1 MAGKKGNHVE
11 RRKNILSYLNMTGGF
26 GISSSV
32 IRGLSKKFGV
42 SERQIYK
49 DIEKVIQDV
58 AMPEIEKL
66 SKKFALSFEIN
77 MRMAHKLIISQDQN
91 IQAKG
96 ISLLNQ
102 TISSFTDFLE
112 KFRLK
117 ERVAEILELSEGGV
131 NKETFEVYRELAE
144 KYLKSFDERREDEE
158 KLKEILKDKLGE
170 ELFEDIFKEI
180 EEKIFHMKEIVDMVA
195 MRDKDGIIER
205 LISITCPYYKE
216 VEEDK

>member
-1 MAGKKGNHVE
+1 M
-11 RRKNILSYLNMTGGF
+11 
-26 GISSSV
+26 
-32 IRGLSKKFGV
+32 
-42 SERQIYK
+42 
-49 DIEKVIQDV
+49 
-58 AMPEIEKL
+58 
-66 SKKFALSFEIN
+66 
-77 MRMAHKLIISQDQN
+77 
-91 IQAKG
+91 
-96 ISLLNQ
+96 
-102 TISSFTDFLE
+102 
-112 KFRLK
+112 
-117 ERVAEILELSEGGV
+117 
-131 NKETFEVYRELAE
+131 AE